1 MNKIKPKSWLK
12 FYYERIK
19 ELDVMSSKIYQFD
32 FNEISGFCVLFLICL
47 ISVNFFYELH
57 E

>member
-32 FNEISGFCVLFLICL
+32 FNEISGFCVLFLIGL
-47 ISVNFFYELH
+47 ISVNFL
-57 E
+57 